1 MATEEVKEQV
11 HEKRHE
17 HEQHEHV
24 DTAEKVEAKKFMDMK
39 DKSDRLDFAFLA
51 ASIFLFAAGLELV
64 RQTQSMTGPR
74 QELYAVGTLIV
85 IAFSA
90 YFAHI
95 YVKLMQ
101 D

>member
-1 MATEEVKEQV
+1 MTTEHEVKE
-11 HEKRHE
+11 K
-17 HEQHEHV
+17 HEHV
-24 DTAEKVEAKKFMDMK
+24 DTTEKADAKKYMDMK

-51 ASIFLFAAGLELV
+51 AAIFLFAGGIELV
-64 RQTQSMTGPR
+64 RQTQAMTGPS
-74 QELYAVGTLIV
+74 QTLYAVGTLLV

-95 YVKLMQ
+95 YVKLMK